1 MRNGAWTGRAAQV
14 QMKLDMRKLETK
26 SDDGVRL
33 CQLYKGPGKVWR
45 QILSFKDLGFSDTR
59 MFGVFYLFIYHGKYN
74 LACGRFS
81 LNTSSIISFE
91 FMEVAHCVLH

>member
-1 MRNGAWTGRAAQV
+1 
-14 QMKLDMRKLETK
+14 MKLDMRKLETK

-45 QILSFKDLGFSDTR
+45 QIYTLALVTPECLGF
-59 MFGVFYLFIYHGKYN
+59 FYLFIYHGKFN
-74 LACGRFS
+74 LARGRFS